1 MAMSRRD
8 FLSGTTAPVEG
19 AHISSL
25 VVHCRPDVLDSV
37 KQRIEAMPE
46 AEVPRHNDEG
56 KLVVLLETANEGRI
70 MERISAIEQLPGVI
84 NAALVYHEID
94 FDSGDTP

>member
-1 MAMSRRD
+1 
-8 FLSGTTAPVEG
+8 
-19 AHISSL
+19 
-25 VVHCRPDVLDSV
+25 
-37 KQRIEAMPE
+37 MPE
-46 AEVPRHNDEG
+46 AEVPKHSDEG

-70 MERISAIEQLPGVI
+70 MQRISAIEQLPGVI

>member
-1 MAMSRRD
+1 MAISRRD
-8 FLSGTTAPVEG
+8 LLRGNASPVEG

-25 VVHCRPDVLDSV
+25 VVHCRPEALHSV
-37 KQRIEAMPE
+37 KASIEAMPE
-46 AEVPRHNDEG
+46 AEVPKHSDEG

-70 MERISAIEQLPGVI
+70 MQRISAIEQLPGVI

>member
-1 MAMSRRD
+1 MGISRRD
-8 FLSGTTAPVEG
+8 LLRGTTAPVEG

-37 KQRIEAMPE
+37 IDRIEAMPE
-46 AEVPRHNDEG
+46 AEVPRHSEEG
-56 KLVVLLETANEGRI
+56 KLVVLLETADEGRI
-70 MERISAIEQLPGVI
+70 MQRISAIEQLPGVI